1 MAERKYQA
9 WAAKSPCGPLCCVSS
24 RRKEVLDKLFKETLT
39 SWKKLYRRGWR
50 CVKVWVYEK
59 WQISEREE
67 SLATD
72 LYRARGW
79 AAVVIRQCDALGIE
93 LPEFNNWGDD
103 IDKLMRSQT
112 VFPKEK
118 GQEDVVQVE

>member
-1 MAERKYQA
+1 M
-9 WAAKSPCGPLCCVSS
+9 S
-24 RRKEVLDKLFKETLT
+24 DKLPDCPFCEASAVRCGIDPNTIMCSSADCPASDE
-39 SWKKLYRRGWR
+39 SWTEAQWR
-50 CVKVWVYEK
+50 NRPIED
-59 WQISEREE
+59 R
-67 SLATD
+67 LNAA

-79 AAVVIRQCDALGIE
+79 ASVVIRQCDALNIE

-118 GQEDVVQVE
+118 GQKDE